1 MADTNLWLVLEKPLS
16 LGADSSFLVSGV
28 ECPHCLLPQLKERRG
43 EKKKSNPRKTPNLEL
58 LKNLDDQKLTSGPD
72 GALVSST

>member
-1 MADTNLWLVLEKPLS
+1 MKGRNFLTEKKKKKKLTKTDTKWEKIW
-16 LGADSSFLVSGV
+16 
-28 ECPHCLLPQLKERRG
+28 RRG